1 MRTNS
6 LSAWI
11 LAVRPYSLGN
21 SVILVLVASAMAWTD
36 GGFRPGPAALCLA
49 LSAKHSQLMM

>member
-1 MRTNS
+1 MKTNS

-21 SVILVLVASAMAWTD
+21 SVILVLVGSALARTD
-36 GGFRPGPAALCLA
+36 GSFHWLPALLCLLFA
-49 LSAKHSQLMM
+49 VRSE

>member
-1 MRTNS
+1 MKTNS

-21 SVILVLVASAMAWTD
+21 SVILVLVGSALARTD
-36 GGFRPGPAALCLA
+36 GSF
-49 LSAKHSQLMM
+49 H